1 MTFPA
6 ALATVVFSTLIAALP
21 ASARQQPRFDFVP
34 VGVLYT
40 PDPDPVRRKTDLETM
55 LRLRFT
61 VVALQPPSAGT
72 SPEIIPIDRLLAG
85 DTTATVTTTVL
96 QFGSV
101 RVDQRSTSASV
112 RRDAWSAFSWSAMC
126 VMFHDWNSLQQND
139 AALAEAAAFAETV
152 ARNPALYTP
161 LRRVDGT
168 GDRAITIE
176 GSDSV
181 TAAWL
186 ESEDAL
192 LLIAVNRAAEPR
204 EVTLTF
210 PLAVPEAV
218 WQNMLTGVSVNFVA
232 GPAGPVY
239 RRTFAADDVLVLMIR
254 KRWK

>member
-1 MTFPA
+1 MTFRA
-6 ALATVVFSTLIAALP
+6 ALATLVFGTLSAALP
-21 ASARQQPRFDFVP
+21 AAVRQEPRFDVVP
-34 VGVLYT
+34 VGVQYT

-61 VVALQPPSAGT
+61 VAALHPPVAGT
-72 SPEIIPIDRLLAG
+72 SPQIVPIDRLLAG
-85 DTTATVTTTVL
+85 DTIATVTTTML

-101 RVDQRSTSASV
+101 QVDPHSTSASV
-112 RRDAWSAFSWSAMC
+112 RRDAWSAFARSATC
-126 VMFHDWNSLQQND
+126 VMFHDWKSLQQND
-139 AALAEAAAFAETV
+139 AALAEAAAFAETL
-152 ARNPALYTP
+152 ARNPALYAP
-161 LRRVDGT
+161 LRRVDRT

-210 PLAVPEAV
+210 ASAVPEAV
-218 WQNMLTGVSVNFVA
+218 WQNMLTGASVNFVA